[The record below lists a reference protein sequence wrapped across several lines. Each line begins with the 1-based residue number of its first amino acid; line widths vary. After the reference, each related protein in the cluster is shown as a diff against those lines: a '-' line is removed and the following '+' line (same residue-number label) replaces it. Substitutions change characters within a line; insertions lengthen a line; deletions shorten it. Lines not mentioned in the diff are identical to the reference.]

1 MAERKGCGD
10 GFTRPRIQEEKYYM
24 GSYKISKE
32 KRRGLFDLTL
42 SVESLQFNDP
52 RYTDDRFHVCSL
64 VSIKSF
70 SGFLSD
76 SAFLFSVFS
85 ILAIC

>member
-1 MAERKGCGD
+1 MDSLGQGLKRKS
-10 GFTRPRIQEEKYYM
+10 TNM

-70 SGFLSD
+70 SVFLSD